1 MKTSNTPPFATRRV
15 LSTARLS
22 FPLASAI
29 AALFASQTMHAANIW
44 DGGAGTGDWNTPS
57 NWDNDSV
64 PSANAILTFANNST
78 GFTTNDTTAD
88 RQYNGF
94 LFTNNGT
101 WSNNSTFTLAGN
113 RITLG
118 GNIGTTA
125 PTANTTITDIIS
137 LDMILDGNR
146 TITTNQGATYS
157 QHDLISSGIIS
168 SSGNFSLTKAGNAT
182 LILSGDN
189 TYTGSTTVSGGARQI
204 NGANSGNGAVI
215 VAAGTTFGGSGNV
228 IGGINVTGVLSPGD
242 SAPSIESFHGGA
254 LSFGKTSTYAYQL
267 QTLGLNVNGD
277 LAHSTSTLTIATG
290 AILSLTDISTS
301 TVRSNGE
308 KLTLIRYTG
317 AGAWNGELFSYN
329 SNILVDGFEINLGAN
344 KWMLK

>member
-1 MKTSNTPPFATRRV
+1 MKTSNTPPFATRRI

-29 AALFASQTMHAANIW
+29 AALFAAQTIHAANIW

-64 PSANAILTFANNST
+64 PSANALLTFAGNST

-101 WSNNSTFTLAGN
+101 GSNNSTFTLAGN

-125 PTANTTITDIIS
+125 PTTNTTITDIIS

-146 TITTNQGATYS
+146 TITTNQGATYG

-189 TYTGSTTVSGGARQI
+189 TYTGSTTVRGGARQI

-215 VAAGTTFGGSGNV
+215 VAAGTTFGGSGSV

-242 SAPSIESFHGGA
+242 SAPSIESFRGGA

-267 QTLGLNVNGD
+267 QTLGLTGD

-329 SNILVDGFEINLGAN
+329 SNILADGFEINLGAN